1 MSQLSDLAN
10 QVASHVDMSE
20 ILGVLAQAEQLL
32 QDKKNAL
39 QALLDDTA
47 HVGMVMGA
55 AAEASGAVA
64 NALPAVNNFGDAISQ
79 AAGAIRG
86 G

>member
-10 QVASHVDMSE
+10 QVASHVDMQD
-20 ILGVLAQAEQLL
+20 ILGVLAQAEQML
-32 QDKKNAL
+32 QDKQSAL
-39 QALLDDTA
+39 QALLDDTQ
-47 HVGMVMGA
+47 HVGAVMGA
-55 AAEASGAVA
+55 AAEASQAVA
-64 NALPAVNNFGDAISQ
+64 NALPAVNNFGAAISQ